1 MKHLL
6 DKVIGGRSITRRLA
20 ATLVATVLIV
30 SAIAVAAMHY
40 VVSQAATRALEQKAD
55 ETLAYLVGT
64 LAIPLWTVDDD
75 GIKTIGLA
83 VSRDESI
90 VRLIIRNRSGAV
102 LYSIDKDEGGGRI
115 NRSAPIFHKQ
125 GNQENRAGD
134 VAVSLTQAIYKESNR
149 QLLLFSTGIIFLIL
163 ISVVIVAVVF
173 IRISLREP
181 LKSLN
186 EIANRFASGTYDA
199 SGYAVPYVEFQPF
212 GTALDRMASKITG
225 QIGMIREAEARYRN
239 LFENALEGIYQ
250 VSVEG
255 RFLHANPA
263 LAKILGYG
271 SLDEFEARMVDCPN
285 QLYLHS
291 EDRDKMLALLLE
303 QGAVTGYEVQFHR
316 RDGQVIWVSISARMV
331 RDDAGLP
338 LFIEGFLTDIS
349 EHKRAE
355 EEIHKLNQELEQ
367 RVADRTAQLEL
378 ANKELETFAYAAET
392 ANQAKSTF
400 LANMS
405 HELRTPLNGILGYAQ
420 ILLRDKALNE
430 HVLSGLNVIQKSGEH
445 LLTLI
450 NDILDFA
457 KIEAGKLELYL
468 TDIQFG
474 AFLRAIAEMIEV
486 KAAQKG
492 LDFRCELAPGLPP
505 RVRAD
510 ERRLRQVLLNLLSNA
525 VKFTDHGT
533 VRLCVSM
540 PESGRFR
547 FEVRDTGVGIGADQ
561 LEAIFKPF
569 EQTGDLQRR
578 AGGTGL
584 GLAISRQLL
593 TLMGSDVWVESR
605 VGEGSTF
612 WFELTLPVIVSKI
625 ETAIVPDV
633 AGYQGA
639 SKKILVVDD
648 VAENRAVAVGML
660 DQLGFEMIEAAS
672 GADGLKKA
680 QALRPDLILMD
691 LVMPGM
697 DGLEA
702 TRRLRALPDFNDVPI
717 IVLSASASADD
728 RQQSLQSGA
737 NAFLPKPVEYERL
750 LEQIASLLR
759 LDLIFAQPVAMPLS
773 MNKSS
778 AALVVP
784 SQQKIGELFRLARMG
799 NMQEILRWTSGL
811 TELDD
816 RYRPFADQLAEMARG
831 YQSKGILNLARRYM
845 LHEDEHES

>member
-6 DKVIGGRSITRRLA
+6 DKVIGGRSITGRLA

-30 SAIAVAAMHY
+30 SAIAVVAMHY
-40 VVSQAATRALEQKAD
+40 VVSQAATRSLEQKAD

-90 VRLIIRNRSGAV
+90 VRLLIRNRSGAV
-102 LYSIDKDEGGGRI
+102 LYSIDKHEGGDRI
-115 NRSAPIFHKQ
+115 NRSAPIFYKQ
-125 GNQENRAGD
+125 GNQESRAGD
-134 VAVSLTQAIYKESNR
+134 VTVSLTQAIYKESNR
-149 QLLLFSTGIIFLIL
+149 QLFLFSTGIIFLIL
-163 ISVVIVAVVF
+163 ISVVIVAMVF
-173 IRISLREP
+173 IRIALREP

-212 GTALDRMASKITG
+212 GTALERMASKITG

-239 LFENALEGIYQ
+239 LFENALEGIFQ
-250 VSVEG
+250 TSVEG
-255 RFLHANPA
+255 GFLHGNPA
-263 LAKILGYG
+263 LARILGYD
-271 SLDEFEARMVDCPN
+271 SLDEFEARMVNIPN

-291 EDRDKMLALLLE
+291 EDRDKVLALLLE

-378 ANKELETFAYAAET
+378 ANKELETFAHAAET
-392 ANQAKSTF
+392 ANQAKSIF

-430 HVLSGLNVIQKSGEH
+430 HELSGLSVIQKSGEH

-474 AFLRAIAEMIEV
+474 AFLREIAEMIEV
-486 KAAQKG
+486 KAAQKD
-492 LDFRCELAPGLPP
+492 LDFRCELTPDLPP
-505 RVRAD
+505 LVRAD
-510 ERRLRQVLLNLLSNA
+510 EKRLRQVLLNLLSNA
-525 VKFTDHGT
+525 VKYTDHGT

-540 PESGRFR
+540 PEPERFR

-593 TLMGSDVWVESR
+593 TLMGSDIWVESR

-612 WFELTLPVIVSKI
+612 WFELTLAVIVPKI
-625 ETAIVPDV
+625 ETAIVADV
-633 AGYQGA
+633 VGYQGT

-660 DQLGFEMIEAAS
+660 DQLGFEMIEAAN

-717 IVLSASASADD
+717 IVVSASASADD
-728 RQQSLQSGA
+728 RQQSLQAGA
-737 NAFLPKPVEYERL
+737 NAFLPKPIEYEHL
-750 LEQIASLLR
+750 LAQIASLLR
-759 LDLIFAQPVAMPLS
+759 LDLIFAQPVAVPLS
-773 MNKSS
+773 MDRSS

-784 SQQKIGELFRLARMG
+784 SQQKIEELFHLAKMG

-816 RYRPFADQLAEMARG
+816 RYRPFADQLAEMARS

>member
-1 MKHLL
+1 MKHVL
-6 DKVIGGRSITRRLA
+6 DRVIQSQSITRRLA
-20 ATLVATVLIV
+20 VMLVATVLIV

-40 VVSQAATRALEQKAD
+40 IVSQAATRALEQKAD
-55 ETLAYLVGT
+55 ETLAYLVGI
-64 LAIPLWTVDDD
+64 LAMPLWMVDDD
-75 GIKTIGLA
+75 GIRTIGLA

-102 LYSIDKDEGGGRI
+102 IYHIDKHESGDRI
-115 NRSAPIFHKQ
+115 NRSAPIFYKY
-125 GNQENRAGD
+125 GSQESAAGD
-134 VAVSLTQAIYKESNR
+134 VAVSLTPAIYKESNR

-173 IRISLREP
+173 IRMSLREP

-186 EIANRFASGTYDA
+186 EIANRFASGDYDA

-212 GTALDRMASKITG
+212 GMALDRMASKIKG
-225 QIGMIREAEARYRN
+225 QIGMIREAEAKYRN
-239 LFENALEGIYQ
+239 IFENALEGIYQ
-250 VSVEG
+250 ASVDG
-255 RFLHANPA
+255 HFLHANPA
-263 LAKILGYG
+263 MARILGYA
-271 SLDEFEARMVDCPN
+271 SLDEFEAEIVDIRN

-291 EDRDKMLALLLE
+291 EDRDKALALLFE
-303 QGAVTGYEVQFHR
+303 HGAVTGYESQFHR
-316 RDGQVIWVSISARMV
+316 RDGQVIWVSINARMV
-331 RDDAGLP
+331 RDDAGRP
-338 LFIEGFLTDIS
+338 LFIEGFLTDIT

-378 ANKELETFAYAAET
+378 ANKELETFAHAAET
-392 ANQAKSTF
+392 ANQAKSIF

-420 ILLRDKALNE
+420 ILLHDKALNE
-430 HVLSGLNVIQKSGEH
+430 RELSGLSVIQKSGEH

-468 TDIQFG
+468 ADIQFG
-474 AFLRAIAEMIEV
+474 AFLHEIAEMIEV

-492 LDFRCELAPGLPP
+492 LDFRCELSPELPLCV
-505 RVRAD
+505 RVD
-510 ERRLRQVLLNLLSNA
+510 EKRLRQVLLNLLSNA

-540 PESGRFR
+540 PRPERFR

-569 EQTGDLQRR
+569 EQAGDLQHRV
-578 AGGTGL
+578 GGTGL
-584 GLAISRQLL
+584 GLAISRQFL
-593 TLMGSDVWVESR
+593 TLMGGDIRVESR

-612 WFELTLPVIVSKI
+612 SFELTLPVIVSKI
-625 ETAIVPDV
+625 ETAIVPDI
-633 AGYQGA
+633 AGYRGA
-639 SKKILVVDD
+639 RKKILVVDD
-648 VAENRAVAVGML
+648 VADNRAVAVGML
-660 DQLGFEMIEAAS
+660 DQLGFETIEAAS
-672 GADGLKKA
+672 GAEGLKKA

-702 TRRLRALPDFNDVPI
+702 TRRLRALPAFNDVPI
-717 IVLSASASADD
+717 AVLSASASTGD

-737 NAFLPKPVEYERL
+737 NAFLPKPIERERL
-750 LEQIASLLR
+750 LAQIGSLLR
-759 LDLIFAQPVAMPLS
+759 LDFIYARPVAAPLS
-773 MNKSS
+773 MNKSG
-778 AALVVP
+778 APLVVP
-784 SQQKIGELFRLARMG
+784 SQQKIGELYRLARLG
-799 NMQEILRWTSGL
+799 NMQEILRWTSNL
-811 TELDD
+811 TEFDE
-816 RYRPFADQLAEMARG
+816 RYRQFADQLAEMARR
-831 YQSKGILNLARRYM
+831 YQSKDILNLTRYYM
-845 LHEDEHES
+845 LHEDEQES

>member
-1 MKHLL
+1 MMHLL
-6 DKVIGGRSITRRLA
+6 DRVTGGRSITRRLA
-20 ATLVATVLIV
+20 ATLVATVLVV

-40 VVSQAATRALEQKAD
+40 VVSQAATRSLEQKAN

-102 LYSIDKDEGGGRI
+102 LYSIDKHEGDDRI
-115 NRSAPIFHKQ
+115 NRSSPIFYKQ
-125 GNQENRAGD
+125 GNQENRVGD
-134 VAVSLTQAIYKESNR
+134 VAVSLTSAIYKESNR

-173 IRISLREP
+173 IRISLRKP

-186 EIANRFASGTYDA
+186 AIANRFASGTYDA

-239 LFENALEGIYQ
+239 LFENALEGIFQ
-250 VSVEG
+250 TSVEG
-255 RFLHANPA
+255 GLLHANPA
-263 LAKILGYG
+263 LAKILGYA
-271 SLDEFEARMVDCPN
+271 SLDEFEARMVNIPN

-291 EDRDKMLALLLE
+291 EDRDKALALLLE
-303 QGAVTGYEVQFHR
+303 QGAVTGYEVQFYR

-349 EHKRAE
+349 QHKRAE

-378 ANKELETFAYAAET
+378 ANKELETFARAAEA

-430 HVLSGLNVIQKSGEH
+430 HALSGLSVIQKSGEH

-457 KIEAGKLELYL
+457 KIEAGKLELYP

-474 AFLRAIAEMIEV
+474 AFLREIAEMIEV
-486 KAAQKG
+486 KAAQKD
-492 LDFRCELAPGLPP
+492 LDFRCELTPDLPP
-505 RVRAD
+505 LVRAD
-510 ERRLRQVLLNLLSNA
+510 EKRLRQVLLNLLSNA
-525 VKFTDHGT
+525 VKYTDHGT

-540 PESGRFR
+540 PEPERFR
-547 FEVRDTGVGIGADQ
+547 FEVRDTGVGISADQ
-561 LEAIFKPF
+561 LEVIFKPF

-593 TLMGSDVWVESR
+593 TLMGSDVRVESR

-612 WFELTLPVIVSKI
+612 WFELTLPAIVSKI
-625 ETAIVPDV
+625 ETAIVPDIV
-633 AGYQGA
+633 GYQGT

-648 VAENRAVAVGML
+648 VAENRAVVIGML
-660 DQLGFEMIEAAS
+660 DQLGFETIEAAS

-702 TRRLRALPDFNDVPI
+702 TRRLRALPEFNDVPI
-717 IVLSASASADD
+717 IVLSASASAGD

-750 LEQIASLLR
+750 LAQIASLLR
-759 LDLIFAQPVAMPLS
+759 LDLIFSQSVEVPLS
-773 MNKSS
+773 MNRSS

-799 NMQEILRWTSGL
+799 NMQEILRWTSSL

-816 RYRPFADQLAEMARG
+816 RYRPFADQLAEMARS